1 MHHTNGCASTPGR
14 VSWRLGYGLR
24 HRPPNVKSF
33 HLRPRAFFCLLACAA
48 AGPASAATPP
58 ATCQAELQHLSRG
71 GVADDALRACTPLF
85 KESACQAAWS
95 ELLDRPRASP
105 GYGRGAAIA
114 RLAEACVK
122 AYCRFP
128 GMGRQQLCT
137 GKTPPPLT
145 AEFFDA
151 WSSFETEVLR
161 REHVPPATSG
171 RLAHALELWTGFV
184 PRPGAR
190 NVLQAVTRA
199 DVPGVVALTLWSA
212 HGEPLGAWVTDVV
225 PDEVTLKSLQSAVP
239 PPTGEPPPSTPCV
252 RLEASGA
259 LPAATSE
266 VLLRVLRAVC
276 PTEMV
281 TVHGV

>member
-1 MHHTNGCASTPGR
+1 
-14 VSWRLGYGLR
+14 
-24 HRPPNVKSF
+24 VKSF
-33 HLRPRAFFCLLACAA
+33 HQPLGFLCLLAVAT
-48 AGPASAATPP
+48 AGPASAASPA
-58 ATCQAELQHLSRG
+58 ATCQAELQHLSQR
-71 GVADDALRACTPLF
+71 GVAEDALRACAPLF
-85 KESACQAAWS
+85 TEPACQAAWG
-95 ELLDRPRASP
+95 ELVDSPRASP

-151 WSSFETEVLR
+151 WRSLQTEVLR

-184 PRPGAR
+184 PRPGVR
-190 NVLQAVTRA
+190 NVLQAVTRP
-199 DVPGVVALTLWSA
+199 DVPGVLALTLWSA
-212 HGEPLGAWVTDVV
+212 HGEPLGAWVTDVA
-225 PDEVTLKSLQSAVP
+225 PDEVTLKGLQGAVP
-239 PPTGEPPPSTPCV
+239 PPVGEPPPSTPCV

-259 LPAATSE
+259 LPAATRE